1 MLDPSL
7 KNLLIETI
15 SASAKP
21 TEIAEIG
28 GMLSKKF
35 DLHSLAD
42 KTVNMTIG
50 ARRAATILVEHM
62 ESTGKTADMIKL
74 FAELDNNLI
83 LGKTLQLEGYDYFLQ
98 QFTQSG
104 YFYDFKK
111 RKVLPIKNDSSELPN
126 WGSLKDG
133 KTYPVTIISVDIV
146 GNSELVKKNGTK
158 TMKKVYT
165 NLWGFLKQHLALT
178 DGRIWSWAGDGG
190 ILAFAF
196 KNQVERAVRF
206 AVEVQRTITLF
217 NMDRANPISD
227 DIELRLGIHAGKV
240 TYHSDSGQIISEV
253 INLAAHLEKQKTVPG
268 SISITEEVYCGLA
281 PKLQA
286 IFAGMGVFEGTT
298 CFQSQRLD
306 QIVCG

>member
-15 SASAKP
+15 SSCLKP
-21 TEIAEIG
+21 TEAAEIG
-28 GMLSKKF
+28 RMLSKKF

-50 ARRAATILVEHM
+50 ARPAATILVEHM
-62 ESTGKTADMIKL
+62 ENTNKTADLIKVL
-74 FAELDNNLI
+74 AELDNNLI
-83 LGKTLQLEGYDYFLQ
+83 LGKTLQLDGYDYFLQ

-104 YFYDFKK
+104 YFYDFRK

-158 TMKKVYT
+158 LMKKVYT
-165 NLWGFLKQHLALT
+165 NLWNFLKQHLAHT

-196 KNQVERAVRF
+196 KNQLERAVRF

-217 NMDRANPISD
+217 NMDTSNPVED
-227 DIELRLGIHAGKV
+227 DIELRLGIHTGKI

-268 SISITEEVYCGLA
+268 SISLTADVYKGVS
-281 PKLQA
+281 PKLQT
-286 IFAGMGVFEGTT
+286 IFANIGEFEGTV
-298 CFQSQRLD
+298 CYQCQRLD
-306 QIVCG
+306 QISC